1 MSVDVCP
8 SDSILVETFFD
19 EGSLGVSL
27 KFRSNEGIGFISAI
41 IPNSQAVGKN
51 VKEDDELWSV
61 GSQVIGMNR
70 LEKPDWNRLIDFIP
84 KSKRPLRI
92 VWRRKRDAM
101 TAIDYENEARAAATA
116 KRRPSGTQQQGM
128 FTPSLAV
135 PVPQRRPSMESPT
148 PGGNNNKPRSRS
160 NSPTPLNLSN
170 LHARNGSGG
179 GNDDGSGK
187 SIILTPKTVEQLE
200 SDHRA
205 KADEVNQETQ
215 AQQLSDMASRYVYCF

>member
-41 IPNSQAVGKN
+41 IPNSQAINKN

-61 GSQVIGMNR
+61 GSQVIGLNR

-84 KSKRPLRI
+84 KSKRPLRM
-92 VWRRKRDAM
+92 VWRRRRDAM
-101 TAIDYENEARAAATA
+101 TPEDYENEARAAATA
-116 KRRPSGTQQQGM
+116 KRRPSGTQQGI
-128 FTPSLAV
+128 FAPSMAL
-135 PVPQRRPSMESPT
+135 PLPQRRPSIEAPSP
-148 PGGNNNKPRSRS
+148 GKPRSRS
-160 NSPTPLNLSN
+160 NSPTPLNFN
-170 LHARNGSGG
+170 DLHARNANNGGDGGSTTS
-179 GNDDGSGK
+179 SGK
-187 SIILTPKTVEQLE
+187 SIISTPKTVEQLE
-200 SDHRA
+200 ADHRA

-215 AQQLSDMASRYVYCF
+215 AQQLSDMASRYVFL